1 MRSLVLVDHLS
12 DSELTNQLKESK
24 GSLTYNRWQILYLI
38 QVGKMSSASLISPI
52 VSLSHSS
59 IYKIV
64 EQYNLNGITSIS
76 CKARGGRRKSYLSV
90 EEEKALF
97 ASLKQK
103 ATVGKIKT
111 ANDIRTLV
119 EAKVGKKVSDD
130 YLWDLFN
137 RNDWKKKVP
146 RPFHPK
152 RNQEAQEE
160 FKKNSPTV
168 WMP

>member
-1 MRSLVLVDHLS
+1 MRSLSIVGHLT
-12 DSELTNQLKESK
+12 DSEITTQLRENK

-38 QVGKMSSASLISPI
+38 QIGKMSSAALISPI

-64 EQYNLNGITSIS
+64 EQYNLHGVSSVS
-76 CKARGGRRKSYLSV
+76 CKARGGRRKSYLSQ

-97 ASLKQK
+97 DSLKQK

-111 ANDIRTLV
+111 ANDIRALV

-137 RNDWKKKVP
+137 RNDWKKKMP

-152 RNQEAQEE
+152 KNQEAQEE